1 MPRLPKTIIPISCV
15 DKEGWYESWDEPHD
29 RDELCIPHPF
39 AIICAGKPNSG
50 KSTIAK
56 NILLRHSITDKPFEI
71 LYIVHTD
78 PDTKEYDDVGGI
90 MLNRIPT
97 SKDLD
102 SKTKQ
107 MIILD
112 DLNFKAMKKT
122 EKKALDRL
130 FGYCRTHMNL
140 SICLCVQ
147 CWFSIPV
154 RVRQMSNCYVL
165 WRSRDLL
172 NNSMIARRV
181 GMKADEF
188 DYLLKKYCTGR
199 FDSLWIDFTPDTPY
213 PLRHNG
219 YNIIE
224 NPFT

>member
-29 RDELCIPHPF
+29 RDELCITHPF
-39 AIICAGKPNSG
+39 RAVLGASCGMG
-50 KSTIAK
+50 KSTICK
-56 NILLRHSITDKPFEI
+56 NILLRHSVTDKPFER

-78 PDTKEYDDVGGI
+78 QDSGEYDDVGGI
-90 MLNRIPT
+90 MLTRIPT

-102 SKTKQ
+102 RKVKQ

-112 DLNFKAMKKT
+112 DLNFSGMNKK
-122 EKKALDRL
+122 EKKNLDRL
-130 FGYCRTHMNL
+130 FGYCSTHMNL
-140 SICLCVQ
+140 SICLCSQNFMNV
-147 CWFSIPV
+147 PV
-154 RVRQMSNCYVL
+154 RIRQYSNLYIIAKN
-165 WRSRDLL
+165 RDLL
-172 NNSMIARRV
+172 NNTVIARRV
-181 GMKADEF
+181 GMTSEQF
-188 DYLLKKYCTGR
+188 MFLLNKYCNGMYQT
-199 FDSLWIDFTPDTPY
+199 LWIDMTDGSPY